1 MNLMTTSRRRRLSLF
16 TTAGPSLIATTLLVT
31 PTLAHDGEE
40 PHDHGAGKD
49 APTPAP
55 YVVEAGVEAEDDGPA
70 PAPPPERAP
79 ASSTAKTSEE
89 DLHERPSNLPRQ
101 DWRRSQR
108 RKVDEETDTWFDP
121 YHFYFELRF
130 GMYSPQIDDDGLVYS
145 DANGDPIPRTDAAG
159 DPIPGTTQP
168 LYETFFGGSPLFQFG
183 LELDWLPLYIP
194 WVGSVGPGFGWGWS
208 TASGP
213 SRDETGAPTES
224 DTDLDIH
231 ALHGSV
237 VFRLDGLLREA
248 TIPIVPYGKF
258 GFGWA
263 LWEIDGP
270 RGTAE
275 FNGVEAKGTSYGL
288 HYALGGAIPLNGFD
302 RTAAVHL
309 REETGIRY
317 AYIFAEWYNQDLA
330 LFGPS
335 PQLDVGTSSAVFGL
349 ALGF

>member
-1 MNLMTTSRRRRLSLF
+1 MTTSHRRWLSLF
-16 TTAGPSLIATTLLVT
+16 TTAGSSLVVTGLLAT
-31 PTLAHDGEE
+31 PALAHEGEG

-55 YVVEAGVEAEDDGPA
+55 YVVKAGAEVDDDGPA
-70 PAPPPERAP
+70 PPPQPEQDRP
-79 ASSTAKTSEE
+79 SQTAGPSEE
-89 DLHERPSNLPRQ
+89 DLHERPSNLPRE

-108 RKVDEETDTWFDP
+108 RDQEGETDPWFDP
-121 YHFYFELRF
+121 YHFFFELRF

-145 DANGDPIPRTDAAG
+145 DANGNPVLDAAG
-159 DPIPGTTQP
+159 NEQP
-168 LYETFFGGSPLFQFG
+168 LYETFFGGSPLFHFG

-194 WVGSVGPGFGWGWS
+194 WVGSLGPGFGWGWS

-213 SRDETGAPTES
+213 ALNEDGSEAES

-231 ALHGSV
+231 VFHGSA

-248 TIPIVPYGKF
+248 SIPLVPYGKF

-275 FNGVEAKGTSYGL
+275 FDGTEAKGSSYGL
-288 HYALGGAIPLNGFD
+288 HFAVGGAIPLNGFD
-302 RTAAVHL
+302 RTAAIHM

-317 AYIFAEWYNQDLA
+317 AYIFGEWYNQELG
-330 LFGPS
+330 LFGPGE
-335 PQLDVGTSSAVFGL
+335 QLDVGTSSAVFGL
-349 ALGF
+349 ALEF